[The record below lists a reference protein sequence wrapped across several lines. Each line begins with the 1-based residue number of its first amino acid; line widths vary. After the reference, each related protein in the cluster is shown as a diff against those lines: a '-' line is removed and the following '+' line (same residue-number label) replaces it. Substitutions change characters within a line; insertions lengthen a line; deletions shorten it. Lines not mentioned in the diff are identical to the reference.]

1 MDLGRLTLSPYQVSQ
16 LYTKSLV
23 VVPGGKPRALRP
35 ETAPPPAVAAPP
47 APRTGPPAA
56 PPAPA
61 APSIEPP
68 VAPRTPAAVP
78 PLKYLGENQ
87 QHILILVRDTSA
99 VFLEEKAFQFLL
111 SVLEAC
117 KLSMACVALVNL
129 AGETAR
135 SPEAIADELGST
147 QVLLF
152 GIDIGALDLPMVFP
166 TYQVQPHGRR
176 TYLGADAL
184 SQIAEERTLKGRLW
198 ACLKQMFQR

>member
-35 ETAPPPAVAAPP
+35 ETAPPAA
-47 APRTGPPAA
+47 AA
-56 PPAPA
+56 
-61 APSIEPP
+61 
-68 VAPRTPAAVP
+68 APRTPAAVP

-117 KLSMACVALVNL
+117 KLSMASVALVNL